1 MLFAIFIII
10 YFIYINSNDDD
21 DDDDDD
27 DDEDDDDDLLLP
39 FILFQYMFYMY
50 LLNTIPA
57 KLIIYEY
64 FHYLSNKLLKCVRA
78 CNIGEDFYGQC

>member
-27 DDEDDDDDLLLP
+27 DLLLP

-50 LLNTIPA
+50 LFNTIPA
-57 KLIIYEY
+57 QIIIYEY
-64 FHYLSNKLLKCVRA
+64 FHYLSNKFKKCVRT
-78 CNIGEDFYGQC
+78 CNLDP